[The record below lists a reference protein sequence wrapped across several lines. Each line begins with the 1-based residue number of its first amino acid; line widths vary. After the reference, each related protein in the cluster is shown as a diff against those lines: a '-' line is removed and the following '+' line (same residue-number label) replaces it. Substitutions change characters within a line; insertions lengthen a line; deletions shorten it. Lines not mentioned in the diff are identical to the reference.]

1 MPNDLKFQEGQVPI
15 DNNLRPVKVDDIAS
29 ALELS
34 TDKVRVKV
42 LEIIDELETLR
53 VGSIVTEG
61 DAINFYRQLAHL
73 ATFENNTIKFHSGTA
88 DVFELATSLS
98 KFLNVAVCISLNS
111 SVVPLTGN
119 ITLLV
124 ITPVTTSIELD

>member
-42 LEIIDELETLR
+42 LEIIDEL
-53 VGSIVTEG
+53 
-61 DAINFYRQLAHL
+61 
-73 ATFENNTIKFHSGTA
+73 
-88 DVFELATSLS
+88 
-98 KFLNVAVCISLNS
+98 
-111 SVVPLTGN
+111 
-119 ITLLV
+119 
-124 ITPVTTSIELD
+124 